1 MKPEKLWTQYLYYGI
16 IFIVSLI
23 SLIFLP
29 MIGSDLEMGFN
40 FPNTTAGWVVY
51 IISQLIIA
59 IINVLIFHSFIC
71 QSKINIKDNENYKK
85 AVEILRVNKEKT
97 YIPRSL
103 EKFNTKEY
111 LSKGVSI
118 FLSSIMAVFALG
130 QAILTYDYAKLLSY
144 LFTILMG
151 IIFGIIEMKKYEEYY
166 TTEYLDY
173 AVMIQEINLKEENND
188 NTSKWES
195 IEEPGRASTEEQR

>member
-1 MKPEKLWTQYLYYGI
+1 MKPEKQWTQYLYYGI
-16 IFIVSLI
+16 IFIVSFI

-29 MIGSDLEMGFN
+29 MIGSDIDAGFD
-40 FPNTTAGWVVY
+40 FPESPSGWIVY
-51 IISQLIIA
+51 IVSQLIVA

-71 QSKINIKDNENYKK
+71 QSKINIKDNESYKK
-85 AVEILRVNKEKT
+85 AVEILRANKEKT

-103 EKFNTKEY
+103 SAFNRKEY
-111 LSKGVSI
+111 LTKGISI
-118 FLSSIMAVFALG
+118 FLSSVMAVFALG

-144 LFTILMG
+144 LFTIIMG

-173 AVMIQEINLKEENND
+173 ATMIKNKNMEEIHD
-188 NTSKWES
+188 NTSEWNR
-195 IEEPGRASTEEQR
+195 IEKSTGTSPQE